1 MRLKKNYNSP
11 MKCTKVISFSI
22 FLLTATQVQA
32 IEFEDAIFPELATS
46 ARALAMGNAYLA
58 KSDDASAAFYNPAG
72 LGTVRYPHLHL
83 SNFHL
88 ELNKGWIDSSG
99 GGKATDVP
107 SNLIKGFSLD
117 GQRELLKDKP
127 GLISHSRLHAI
138 PNFTARYFSMGYL
151 FSKRIRSTVTDSN
164 SATGFEYA
172 DRLDHGPYAALNI
185 SLFGGV
191 FKAGVSGIMLS
202 RSETFGSANPQATL
216 DVPDSQYKKGTG
228 FVVTGGAKLTLPVT
242 FLPTFAVT
250 MHNMADKGFS
260 MGVRGAGEPDKIKPA
275 VDVGFSITPQIGQST
290 RIHLEANYK
299 DLNKEFPDISTNR
312 KILLGMELDF
322 ARTFFMRFGYGDGFG
337 SAGLGIKH
345 RKLEFDLTTYAVDT
359 TTSSFRG
366 KEDRRFAMSFSSGF

>member
-1 MRLKKNYNSP
+1 
-11 MKCTKVISFSI
+11 MKCTKALAFSI
-22 FLLTATQVQA
+22 LIQVTTMQVQA

-46 ARALAMGNAYLA
+46 ARALAMGNAYVA
-58 KSDDASAAFYNPAG
+58 KADDSSAVFYNPAG

-99 GGKATDVP
+99 GGKASDVP
-107 SNLIKGFSLD
+107 TNLTKGFSLE
-117 GQRELLKDKP
+117 GQRELLKNNP

-202 RSETFGSANPQATL
+202 RSEAFGSVNPQVVL
-216 DVPDSQYKKGTG
+216 EVPDSQYKKGTG
-228 FVVTGGAKLTLPVT
+228 FIITGGAKLTLPIT
-242 FLPTFAVT
+242 FLPTFAAT
-250 MHNMADKGFS
+250 MHNMGDKGFT
-260 MGVRGAGEPDKIKPA
+260 MGVRDGGEPAQIKPA

-290 RIHLEANYK
+290 RIHLEVNYK
-299 DLNKEFPDISTNR
+299 DLNKEYPSISSTR
-312 KILLGMELDF
+312 KLLLGMELDF
-322 ARTFFMRFGYGDGFG
+322 SRTFFMRFGYGDGFG

-345 RKLEFDLTTYAVDT
+345 KKLEFDLTTYAVDT
-359 TTSSFRG
+359 TSASYRG
-366 KEDRRFAMSFSSGF
+366 EEDRRFAISFSSGF

>member
-1 MRLKKNYNSP
+1 MFFKKAICFSL
-11 MKCTKVISFSI
+11 VLLSSF
-22 FLLTATQVQA
+22 TVQA

-46 ARALAMGNAYLA
+46 ARALAMGNAYVA
-58 KSDDASAAFYNPAG
+58 KADDSSAVFYNPAG

-88 ELNKGWIDSSG
+88 ELNKGWLDTAA
-99 GGKATDVP
+99 GGKASDVP
-107 SNLIKGFSLD
+107 SGMMKGFSLD
-117 GQRELLKDKP
+117 GQRQLLKDNP

-151 FSKRIRSTVTDSN
+151 FSKRIRSTVVDST

-172 DRLDHGPYAALNI
+172 DRLDHGPYAALNL

-191 FKAGVSGIMLS
+191 IKFGVSGILLS
-202 RSETFGSANPQATL
+202 RSEAFGNADPQVEL

-228 FVVTGGAKLTLPVT
+228 LIFTGGAKLTLPVT
-242 FLPTFAVT
+242 FLPTFAAT
-250 MHNMADKGFS
+250 LHNMSNKGFT
-260 MGVRGAGEPDKIKPA
+260 MGVRDGGEPDKIKSSL
-275 VDVGFSITPQIGQST
+275 DVGFSLTPQIGKTT

-299 DLNKEFPDISTNR
+299 DINAKFPDISTNR

-337 SAGLGIKH
+337 SFGLGIKH
-345 RKLEFDLTTYAVDT
+345 RKLEFDITSYAVDT
-359 TTSSFRG
+359 TAGSFRG